1 MVTRFCKKFG
11 REGTTVQFELR
22 INHSH
27 SANTMAGH
35 DDKKRKRA
43 AEGVDAPNKKASSA
57 AINVRFPAP
66 RDELY
71 PVIGMR
77 LSISNTRHWTIV

>member
-1 MVTRFCKKFG
+1 
-11 REGTTVQFELR
+11 
-22 INHSH
+22 
-27 SANTMAGH
+27 MAGH
-35 DDKKRKRA
+35 DDKKRKGT
-43 AEGVDAPNKKASSA
+43 AEGVDAPNKKA

-77 LSISNTRHWTIV
+77 LSISNTRHWTVV